1 MPDQDLGRLV
11 RVEEDDVLRHRVL
24 DEEVL
29 EVPQPEVGDLGR
41 LGVGGHQNVAGLEV
55 SVHHGA
61 PQGVQVAEALP
72 HGLME

>member
-29 EVPQPEVGDLGR
+29 EVPQPEVGDLGS
-41 LGVGGHQNVAGLEV
+41 LGVGGH
-55 SVHHGA
+55 
-61 PQGVQVAEALP
+61 
-72 HGLME
+72 